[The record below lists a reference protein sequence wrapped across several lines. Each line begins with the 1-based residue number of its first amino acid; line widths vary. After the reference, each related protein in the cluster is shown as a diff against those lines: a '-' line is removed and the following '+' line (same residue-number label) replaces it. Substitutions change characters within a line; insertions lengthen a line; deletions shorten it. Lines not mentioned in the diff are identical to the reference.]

1 MKALTVIRTF
11 TDACEGVLREIGDD
25 FTAEDQRAEQ
35 LRQLDFVRVE
45 DMPEHEAAEEQQEA
59 PVEEEAPAEELTP
72 RKSGRGKAKE

>member
-11 TDACEGVLREIGDD
+11 TDACEGVLREIGDV
-25 FTAEDQRAEQ
+25 FTAEYQRAEQ

-59 PVEEEAPAEELTP
+59 PVEAESPAEELTP

>member
-11 TDACEGVLREIGDD
+11 TDACEGVLRDIGDV

-35 LRQLDFVRVE
+35 LRQLGFVRVE

-59 PVEEEAPAEELTP
+59 PVEEAPAEKLTP